1 MTKTLAI
8 LVCLVCIPAAAFG
21 QAAIAGSVSDP
32 SGAAVPGVAIVAT
45 SDALIETIRSTI
57 TDNAGR
63 YRIEDLRPGIYQLR
77 FSLAGWKTYE
87 RTGIELTG
95 SVTAIVNAQIVVGD
109 LTETITVTVEPPAV
123 DVQTARRAVTLTGNL
138 VRSLPTARSYN
149 ALLALV
155 PGVVTSVNDT
165 VMGPATTSFP
175 IHGGRQQEGRLLLD
189 GLNIG
194 SPAAGNSATMYDVDV
209 GQAQEVTFTASGGLG
224 ESETA
229 GLVMNIIPKSGG
241 NTVHGSLFASGTGE
255 ALQSNNLTPELLGQG
270 VIAAAPYSKVY
281 DVSATL
287 GGSIVTDHLWYF
299 LSAHTGGSTRQSTN
313 IYYNRNAGDPNTW
326 RYVPDITRPAYSDR
340 TFENVSGRL
349 TWHVTPRNKV
359 SGFWDAQA
367 VCRSCTGATPGL
379 SEPQQISPEAVGV
392 LGRRLDVTQATWSSP
407 LTDRLLLEAGYG
419 GTSFGVGNF
428 EREPNPTRDLVRV
441 VEQCA
446 SGCAANGNIPGLT
459 YRSQDFSVAHTG
471 SYLWKGSVSYVTGT
485 HSLKMG
491 YQHTR
496 MTDDRTWITNNQ
508 SLTYRVDNGV
518 PNQLTQSI
526 SPWVND
532 ARTAWQ
538 AWFVQEQWTLGQLTF
553 QGAARF
559 DHAWSWFPA
568 QHEDSS
574 RFLPTPIIVPA
585 TRGID
590 SYKDITPRF
599 GMVYDVAGRSTTAIK
614 ISLGKFLEGAGVSGI
629 YANTN
634 PTLRMPQT
642 TSTFGTAGVT
652 RAWTDANSNFVP
664 DCDLRN
670 HEAQDLRASGGDF
683 CGVLSNVRFGENVL
697 TNTFD
702 PGVLSGWGVRPSDW
716 NLALSI
722 QQRIG
727 RRSSVDVTYTRRS
740 FRGFTVADNHALDLP
755 DLTPFSISA
764 PQDSRLPGGGG
775 YIIDGLYD
783 VVPAKAGQVN
793 NLVTD
798 SANYGRWFQSFSGLD
813 VTVHARV
820 GHSVTFVGGTSIGQ
834 TVADNCDVRAN
845 LPELATTTTGTS
857 VFGGGLAG
865 SAVTPLSPYCHV
877 AYGMLTQVRGL
888 SSYLVP
894 KLDVQVAAAFQ
905 SKPGAPLA
913 ANYAAPN
920 SVVAP
925 SLGRDLSAGASNVT
939 VNLIEPGSLY
949 GDRINLIDLRFA
961 KVLSPGRGRFSFGVD
976 IYNVLNSNA
985 VLTYNNTFV
994 PGGLWLQPLT
1004 VLTPR
1009 LFKITAAVDW

>member
-8 LVCLVCIPAAAFG
+8 LCCLLCRPAAAFG
-21 QAAIAGSVSDP
+21 QAAIAGSVCDP
-32 SGAAVPGVAIVAT
+32 SGAAVPGVAIIAT
-45 SDALIETIRSTI
+45 SDALIETTRTTI

-77 FSLAGWKTYE
+77 FSLGGWKTYE
-87 RTGIELTG
+87 QKGVELTG
-95 SVTAIVNAQIVVGD
+95 SVTAIVNAQLVVGAF
-109 LTETITVTVEPPAV
+109 TETISVSVEPPAV
-123 DVQTARRAVTLTGNL
+123 DVQSAKRAVTLTGAV

-155 PGVVTSVNDT
+155 PGVVTNVNDT

-175 IHGGRQQEGRLLLD
+175 MHGGRQQEGRLFLD

-194 SPAAGNSATMYDVDV
+194 SPPAGNSATTYDVDV
-209 GQAQEVTFTASGGLG
+209 GQAQEVTFTASGGLA
-224 ESETA
+224 EAETS

-241 NTVHGSLFASGTGE
+241 NTMHGSVFASGTGE
-255 ALQSNNLTPELLGQG
+255 RLQSNNLTPELLRQG
-270 VIAAAPYSKVY
+270 VIAVAPYSKVY

-313 IYYNRNAGDPNTW
+313 VHYNRNAGDPGTW
-326 RYVPDITRPAYSDR
+326 QYVPDVTRPAYSDR

-349 TWHVTPRNKV
+349 TWQVTPRNKV
-359 SGFWDAQA
+359 SGVWDAQA
-367 VCRSCTGATPGL
+367 VCRSCAGATPGL

-407 LTDRLLLEAGYG
+407 LTDRLFLEAGYG
-419 GTSFGVGNF
+419 GTFFGVGNF

-459 YRSQDFSVAHTG
+459 YRSQDFSVAHSG
-471 SYLWKGSVSYVTGT
+471 SYFWKGSVSYVTGS

-496 MTDDRTWITNNQ
+496 MTDDRTWMTNNQ

-532 ARTAWQ
+532 ARAAWQ
-538 AWFVQEQWTLGQLTF
+538 AGFVQEQWTLGQVTF

-568 QHEDSS
+568 QQERSS
-574 RFLPTPIIVPA
+574 RFLPTPIIVPK

-590 SYKDITPRF
+590 SYKDVTPRF

-614 ISLGKFLEGAGVSGI
+614 ISLGKFLESAGVSGI

-634 PTLRMPQT
+634 PTLRLPQT
-642 TSTFGTAGVT
+642 TATFGTAGVT

-664 DCDLRN
+664 DCDLQKS
-670 HEAQDLRASGGDF
+670 EAQDLRASGGDF
-683 CGVLSNVRFGENVL
+683 CGVLSNVHFGENVL
-697 TNTFD
+697 THTFD
-702 PGVLSGWGVRPSDW
+702 PRILSGWGVRPSDW

-722 QQRIG
+722 QQRIA
-727 RRSSVDVTYTRRS
+727 RRSLVDVTYTRRS
-740 FRGFTVADNHALDLP
+740 FRGFTVADNLALDPP
-755 DLTPFSISA
+755 DLTPFSILA
-764 PQDSRLPGGGG
+764 PRDSRLPGGGG

-783 VVPAKAGQVN
+783 VVPAKAGQVD
-793 NLVTD
+793 NLVTN
-798 SANYGRWFQSFSGLD
+798 STNYGRWSQSFSGLD

-820 GHSVTFVGGTSIGQ
+820 GQSVTFFGGTSIGQ

-845 LPELATTTTGTS
+845 LPELATTTTGTN
-857 VFGGGLAG
+857 VFGAGLAG

-877 AYGMLTQVRGL
+877 AYSVLTQVRGL

-894 KLDVQVAAAFQ
+894 KLDVQVAATFQ

-920 SVVAP
+920 SLVAP
-925 SLGRDLSAGASNVT
+925 SLGRDLSANASNVI

-961 KVLSPGRGRFSFGVD
+961 KVLRFGHGRYTFGVD
-976 IYNVLNSNA
+976 LYNVLNSNA

-994 PGGLWLQPLT
+994 PGGPWLQPLT